1 MASPYFAIEPCS
13 DNEHDPTDQD
23 GRASFPDKD
32 PSEHSRQQTIVPP
45 LGTAVAHRLTGPCPD
60 SLRVDANGNVYAA
73 MYDQGPHSRIQPA
86 RHFDRAAPPF
96 TEVHLG

>member
-32 PSEHSRQQTIVPP
+32 PSEHSRQQTTVPP

-60 SLRVDANGNVYAA
+60 SLRVDADGNVYAA

-96 TEVHLG
+96 TEVRLG